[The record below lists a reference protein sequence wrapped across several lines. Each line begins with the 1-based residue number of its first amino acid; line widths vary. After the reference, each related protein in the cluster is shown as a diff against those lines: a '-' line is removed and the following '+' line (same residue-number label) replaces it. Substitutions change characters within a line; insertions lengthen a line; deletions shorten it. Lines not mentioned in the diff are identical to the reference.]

1 MSLVED
7 ANDLEEHDQRD
18 AEEDFVRVGGDVR
31 MPELVD
37 LHEAEHRYQVHER
50 SVELQ

>member
-7 ANDLEEHDQRD
+7 PDDFEEHDQGD
-18 AEEDFVRVGGDVR
+18 ADEDLVGVGRDVR

-50 SVELQ
+50 RVELE